1 MASVGKV
8 QNGYPL
14 LKRPNIATILHLS
27 GGDPPLPKL
36 SVRKTAFHLQKQKV
50 TSQRKQQSGHENE
63 MLSSAILTFY

>member
-14 LKRPNIATILHLS
+14 LKRPNIATILHLN

-63 MLSSAILTFY
+63 MLSSAMLTFY